1 MATARPGRSAG
12 SGGGIGP
19 PTGAET
25 ARLQLCLERF
35 DAANAADPTRE
46 PDGSPK
52 ELVYAQRM
60 SAWLDR
66 LEPDAPEEVRLA
78 VRAQHIERWTIP
90 RESYPQGRLA
100 YRQWRQDLGR
110 FHAETAGRIMR
121 GCGYGEETVARVQ
134 AIIRK
139 ERFKS
144 DPWAQTLEDVACL
157 VFLEHYF
164 EPFAD
169 KQEEDSMVNI
179 LRRTWRKMSDRGR
192 QAALTIAYPPACS
205 NLLREALA
213 GEFPA
218 G

>member
-1 MATARPGRSAG
+1 MAATRHGPSSGPGGVRS
-12 SGGGIGP
+12 
-19 PTGAET
+19 PTGAE
-25 ARLQLCLERF
+25 ARRLQLCLERF
-35 DAANAADPTRE
+35 DAANAADPTLE
-46 PDGSPK
+46 SDGSPK

-78 VRAQHIERWTIP
+78 VRAQHIERWAIP
-90 RESYPQGRLA
+90 RDSYPQGRLA
-100 YRQWRQDLGR
+100 YRRWRQDLGR

-121 GCGYGEETVARVQ
+121 SCGYGEETVARVQ

-164 EPFAD
+164 EPFAG
-169 KQEEDSMVNI
+169 KQAEDSMVHI
-179 LRRTWRKMSDRGR
+179 LRRTWGKMSDRGR
-192 QAALTIAYPPACS
+192 QAALAIDYPPACAR
-205 NLLREALA
+205 LVRKALA
-213 GEFPA
+213 GESPPS
-218 G
+218 